1 MEASK
6 VVCNCSFR
14 PYFRGNRFMRT
25 FTVGCFAA
33 FALAFSAPAATID
46 SDFPVAQGGN
56 WAYPVS
62 LNISSGESITT
73 GNFFTIFD
81 VPGLLNAAA
90 PADWSV
96 SIQNTGVR
104 PPNVLVIDTALAN
117 VTFQFNGTTIS
128 GPATVTGFEF
138 LGPSPNYQFSDA
150 AARTTI
156 SAGGVSSSSVVF
168 FPQAVPEP
176 ATAALGALA
185 LGMLVAAR
193 RIRARR

>member
-1 MEASK
+1 MLCASAETCAWGGRVPVLLNCRFHRQIRWSHESMEASK

-81 VPGLLNAAA
+81 VPGLLNAA
-90 PADWSV
+90 
-96 SIQNTGVR
+96 
-104 PPNVLVIDTALAN
+104 
-117 VTFQFNGTTIS
+117 
-128 GPATVTGFEF
+128 
-138 LGPSPNYQFSDA
+138 
-150 AARTTI
+150 
-156 SAGGVSSSSVVF
+156 
-168 FPQAVPEP
+168 
-176 ATAALGALA
+176 
-185 LGMLVAAR
+185 
-193 RIRARR
+193 